1 MDNQSFIVTKNIFFQ
16 AMIKRL
22 NPNVRIY
29 SADTIHNNII
39 KLFKNEKNNIK
50 NELQKISSKI
60 SFTLDGWTSKNQI
73 SFLGITAH
81 WITQDWKF
89 KEILLDFHHFEG
101 PHSGENISF
110 VFFNILK
117 EYEILQKVNIN
128 FIYKITLY
136 TICNIL

>member
-1 MDNQSFIVTKNIFFQ
+1 MDNQSFIVTENIFFQ

-60 SFTLDGWTSKNQI
+60 F
-73 SFLGITAH
+73 
-81 WITQDWKF
+81 
-89 KEILLDFHHFEG
+89 
-101 PHSGENISF
+101 
-110 VFFNILK
+110 
-117 EYEILQKVNIN
+117 IN
-128 FIYKITLY
+128 LI
-136 TICNIL
+136 